1 MAASGSPL
9 DIGLIGLGAWARA
22 AYVPI
27 LRERSDVKIRA
38 VAARTEKTRRYA
50 AELLGADVALYADYS
65 DLLRH
70 APVDAVM
77 IGLPSEITAQVCIA
91 TLEAGKH
98 VWFEP
103 PLTDNDEAGRLLDLA
118 DRSELVFHA
127 DLELRYLPVVVALR
141 ELLASGRL
149 GRPLLVRVELENDW
163 ARGRAFD
170 DREKPESIA
179 AGLSTWYVDLLDALV
194 KKPARRVDLYGSR
207 PRHESVVEIGT
218 AAVQFSDEA
227 FGEWAFNLRSG
238 ESLALRMKV
247 VGTKGEAEADLLSGA
262 YRHRVS
268 GGGWLSATA
277 DCSRPIHGF
286 VGVRESVEAFL
297 SAVRGQGRTISG
309 ADVYRRVH
317 AMQTSLRRSEAERAP
332 IGMATG

>member
-1 MAASGSPL
+1 MAAVGSPL
-9 DIGLIGLGAWARA
+9 DIGLIGLGSWARD

-27 LRERSDVKIRA
+27 LRERSDLRFRA
-38 VAARTEKTRRYA
+38 VAARTEETRRYA
-50 AELLGADVALYADYS
+50 ADLLGADVALYADYS
-65 DLLRH
+65 DLLQH
-70 APVDAVM
+70 DPVDAVM
-77 IGLPSEITAQVCIA
+77 IGLPSDITARVCIA
-91 TLEAGKH
+91 ALEAGKH

-103 PLTDNDEAGRLLDLA
+103 PLPDTDETGRLLDLA

-127 DLELRYLPVVVALR
+127 DLELRYLPVVGALR

-149 GRPLLVRVELENDW
+149 EQPLLVRVELENDW

-170 DREKPESIA
+170 DAGPVSMA
-179 AGLSTWYVDLLDALV
+179 AGLSAWYVDLMDALM
-194 KKPARRVDLYGSR
+194 KKPAQRVDLYGSR

-247 VGTKGEAEADLLSGA
+247 VGTNGEAEADLLSGA

-317 AMQTSLRRSEAERAP
+317 AMQTALRRSEAERAP